1 MTHQNTKPVVV
12 HMDVRKLKRDPDT
25 NLPLFSKAKLEK
37 LIEQAVVDAY
47 TEEEQA
53 VGFLTMKEDHLA
65 LPFSTNVLGVDVVVE
80 KVDMTRDG
88 QIVAGFRREKNR
100 QKNGILHL
108 PLRTPPP
115 RGTDWTTTHLPRLTR
130 C

>member
-37 LIEQAVVDAY
+37 LIEQGVVDAY

-53 VGFLTMKEDHLA
+53 VGFLTMKEDHLS

-80 KVDMTRDG
+80 KVDMTNNG
-88 QIVAGFRREKNR
+88 QIVAGFRRDKNR
-100 QKNGILHL
+100 QTNGILV
-108 PLRTPPP
+108 PL
-115 RGTDWTTTHLPRLTR
+115 L
-130 C
+130 

>member
-1 MTHQNTKPVVV
+1 MTRQNTKPVVV

-25 NLPLFSKAKLEK
+25 NLPSFSKAKLEK

-53 VGFLTMKEDHLA
+53 VGFLTMMQEHLA

-80 KVDMTRDG
+80 KVDITRGG
-88 QIVAGFRREKNR
+88 QIVAICRRDEIR
-100 QKNGILHL
+100 QRIEILDL
-108 PLRTPPP
+108 PLPTPAPAGVEWIAAYRCCL
-115 RGTDWTTTHLPRLTR
+115 RGY
-130 C
+130 

>member
-1 MTHQNTKPVVV
+1 MMHENTESVVV

-37 LIEQAVVDAY
+37 VIEQAVVDAY

-88 QIVAGFRREKNR
+88 QIVAVCRRDKTG
-100 QKNGILHL
+100 QKTGDL
-108 PLRTPPP
+108 PLSVRKPTPGRTD
-115 RGTDWTTTHLPRLTR
+115 RYS
-130 C
+130 

>member
-1 MTHQNTKPVVV
+1 MTHENTKPVVV

-65 LPFSTNVLGVDVVVE
+65 VPFPQMSSALTLS
-80 KVDMTRDG
+80 
-88 QIVAGFRREKNR
+88 
-100 QKNGILHL
+100 
-108 PLRTPPP
+108 LRK
-115 RGTDWTTTHLPRLTR
+115 WI
-130 C
+130 

>member
-80 KVDMTRDG
+80 KVDMTRGG
-88 QIVAGFRREKNR
+88 QIVAALRSGKNASTSS
-100 QKNGILHL
+100 HL
-108 PLRTPPP
+108 
-115 RGTDWTTTHLPRLTR
+115 DLPF
-130 C
+130 

>member
-1 MTHQNTKPVVV
+1 MTDQNTKAVVV

-25 NLPLFSKAKLEK
+25 NLPSFSKAKLEK

-53 VGFLTMKEDHLA
+53 VGFLTMMEDHLA

-88 QIVAGFRREKNR
+88 QIVPGCWRGQSPSSSR
-100 QKNGILHL
+100 HT
-108 PLRTPPP
+108 PLALRK
-115 RGTDWTTTHLPRLTR
+115 H
-130 C
+130 